1 MSITA
6 KQALIDTLVAQANGV
21 AQVLDVL
28 MDFVKTEYC
37 SLKFGKMD
45 TETVENMLVNVETL
59 HNKLA
64 YMQAL
69 LKVKEQLE
77 KETAVE
83 KGAKGNE
90 SKSKGTE

>member
-1 MSITA
+1 MATQ

-21 AQVLDVL
+21 VQDLDYP
-28 MDFVKTEYC
+28 MDFIKTEYWA
-37 SLKFGKMD
+37 LKFGKLT
-45 TETVENMLVNVETL
+45 TETVEGMLANVETL

-69 LKVKEQLE
+69 LTVKEQLE

-90 SKSKGTE
+90 STSKGTE

>member
-1 MSITA
+1 
-6 KQALIDTLVAQANGV
+6 
-21 AQVLDVL
+21 
-28 MDFVKTEYC
+28 
-37 SLKFGKMD
+37 
-45 TETVENMLVNVETL
+45 MLANVETL

-69 LKVKEQLE
+69 LTVKEQLE